1 MNKTANVD
9 ISFINPAKPGKK
21 MGSIKTRDNILY
33 WVYSDKLAQF
43 RTGPCTIEYNDDPGN
58 DGKPFLKALGVVGGN
73 PAQQPLPNQMQA
85 AVPVPNVKSWP
96 KGDTQRPHTNGGGN
110 GHNKDEMIFV
120 MNQMA
125 AAINA
130 GQVVVGSAEYIPF
143 LNKVR
148 SAYSA
153 TFGADE

>member
-1 MNKTANVD
+1 MNKTAQVD

-21 MGSIKTRDNILY
+21 MGSIKTRDNVLF

-43 RTGPCTIEYNDDPGN
+43 STGPCTIEYNDDPGK

-73 PAQQPLPNQMQA
+73 GAGAATPVAPTPAPPPGSSWHKPVA
-85 AVPVPNVKSWP
+85 A
-96 KGDTQRPHTNGGGN
+96 PHQNGN

-130 GQVVVGSAEYIPF
+130 GQVVVGSPEYIPF

-148 SAYSA
+148 SAFSA